1 MSDASER
8 INQIKLPAGRGA
20 YAVRQVKEAAS
31 DHNLPDVVARCVLA
45 EGAYVTQDRA
55 EVTWGVVQQQGTARE
70 EAGALDRQIDSV
82 IQITYDTCQAQRRL
96 AVVGIVSPHAEA
108 ADLIIRRC
116 FPLGAQA
123 ITNSPYEVEALKLR
137 EIVEA
142 FADPEVAAAAQL
154 LGVSAHLQFIADNA
168 AAYEVLTK
176 RLSAQMTGRQLA
188 IIRDHAHDELCE
200 LIALIL
206 AQTPGDALAP
216 ARSALLAPIDQQ
228 SSILRAQ
235 RKARRPTTDL
245 DPATGDERP
254 LSPIAEDPNP

>member
-20 YAVRQVKEAAS
+20 YAVRRVKEAAS
-31 DHNLPDVVARCVLA
+31 NHNLPDVVARCELTEA
-45 EGAYVTQDRA
+45 AYVAQDRA
-55 EVTWGVVQQQGTARE
+55 EVAWGVVQRQGTARE
-70 EAGALDRQIDSV
+70 EASALDRQIDSV
-82 IQITYDTCQAQRRL
+82 IQSTYDTCQAQRKL
-96 AVVGIVSPHAEA
+96 AVAGITSPHAEA

-116 FPLGAQA
+116 FPLGTRP
-123 ITNSPYEVEALKLR
+123 ITYSPYEVEALKLR
-137 EIVEA
+137 EIAEA
-142 FADPEVAAAAQL
+142 FADPKVAAAAQL

-168 AAYEVLTK
+168 AAYEAFSK
-176 RLSAQMTGRQLA
+176 RVSAQMTSRQLA
-188 IIRDHAHDELCE
+188 ILRDHAHDELCE

-216 ARSALLAPIDQQ
+216 VRAALLSPIDQQ

-235 RKARRPTTDL
+235 RKARRLTTDI

-254 LSPIAEDPNP
+254 LSPLAEDPNA